1 MKPILS
7 SKYDKN
13 TKVALDIT
21 DVITLAE
28 GITAAA
34 LEKIYAVFCERIEE
48 KNVKRYAFDGSLDTS
63 WVRS

>member
-1 MKPILS
+1 M
-7 SKYDKN
+7 
-13 TKVALDIT
+13 ALDIT

-34 LEKIYAVFCERIEE
+34 LEKDYAVFCKRIEE
-48 KNVKRYAFDGSLDTS
+48 KNVNRYAFDGSLDTS